1 MTTESYKAIL
11 SEMKTALNEFTNN
24 SPQDA
29 YTYEKRFREI
39 TDTYN
44 HRLFQ
49 SSIGEIPAS
58 KNEKNILQTG
68 FGKIEVKKKD
78 VL

>member
-1 MTTESYKAIL
+1 MAPDSYKDIL
-11 SEMKTALNEFTNN
+11 SEMEIALNEFTTN

-39 TDTYN
+39 TDAYN

-49 SSIGEIPAS
+49 SSMGEIPAS
-58 KNEKNILQTG
+58 KNEKNTLQTG
-68 FGKIEVKKKD
+68 FGKVEVKKKD

>member
-1 MTTESYKAIL
+1 MTTESYKDIL
-11 SEMKTALNEFTNN
+11 SEMETALHEFTNN
-24 SPQDA
+24 SPHDA

-58 KNEKNILQTG
+58 KNEKNTLQTG
-68 FGKIEVKKKD
+68 FGKVEVKKKD